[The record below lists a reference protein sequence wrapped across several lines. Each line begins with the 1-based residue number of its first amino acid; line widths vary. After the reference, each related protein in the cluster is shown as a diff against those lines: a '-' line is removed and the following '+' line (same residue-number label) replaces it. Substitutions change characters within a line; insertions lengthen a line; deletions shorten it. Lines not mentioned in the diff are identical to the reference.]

1 MGGWVDGWVGG
12 WVGERTYVDA
22 EDGAKENAL
31 VGIAGGARSL
41 GDERFLLE
49 EVGGWVGFVFTL
61 VSGWVG
67 DGKIEEDEAVRMSY
81 CELGVGG

>member
-1 MGGWVDGWVGG
+1 M
-12 WVGERTYVDA
+12 
-22 EDGAKENAL
+22 
-31 VGIAGGARSL
+31 

-81 CELGVGG
+81 CELGVGGWVGEVGWVGRWVDGWVGLP